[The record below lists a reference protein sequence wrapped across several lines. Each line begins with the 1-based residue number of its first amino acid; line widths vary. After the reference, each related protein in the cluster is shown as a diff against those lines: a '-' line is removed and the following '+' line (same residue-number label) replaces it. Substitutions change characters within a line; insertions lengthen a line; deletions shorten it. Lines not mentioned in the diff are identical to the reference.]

1 MGASA
6 PPGQSGR
13 GSLQGGLHHGN
24 FATRGSLNPGLEV
37 SPSQG
42 RRSLE
47 VQNVTGKRQT
57 VHEQIADHAEHMAK
71 FMRRRSSVIRMGE
84 TNAADR
90 THAELIRRAVSV
102 ALSGGAARNSLE
114 MTDKATG
121 SATKRKRSVA
131 QPNQGGTGGLSLRA
145 SLGTEYASGAL
156 APSMQDIESSLQA
169 KQRWETSRWRSKARR
184 GSIVGAAPTGEDG
197 TRASFAGGSSSPL
210 RRRSMLRS
218 VRRRSTAA
226 ASHEDI
232 LEATRRISQKGTKDL
247 NTSELELLLGIRER
261 LGRAYKFAG
270 TSAIASTAIGGA
282 GVGALL
288 RESTSPA
295 GSLAGSKRTT
305 PVSSPKPFR
314 RALTWKGKGG
324 GLPTL

>member
-1 MGASA
+1 M
-6 PPGQSGR
+6 
-13 GSLQGGLHHGN
+13 
-24 FATRGSLNPGLEV
+24 
-37 SPSQG
+37 
-42 RRSLE
+42 
-47 VQNVTGKRQT
+47 
-57 VHEQIADHAEHMAK
+57 
-71 FMRRRSSVIRMGE
+71 
-84 TNAADR
+84 
-90 THAELIRRAVSV
+90 IRRAVSV
-102 ALSGGAARNSLE
+102 ALSGGAAKNSLDI
-114 MTDKATG
+114 TDKATG
-121 SATKRKRSVA
+121 SPTKRKRSVA
-131 QPNQGGTGGLSLRA
+131 QINQGGTGGVSPRA

-169 KQRWETSRWRSKARR
+169 KQRWETSRWRSKTRR
-184 GSIVGAAPTGEDG
+184 GSIVGAVPTGEDG
-197 TRASFAGGSSSPL
+197 ARASFGGGSSSPL

-261 LGRAYKFAG
+261 LGRAYKFPGA
-270 TSAIASTAIGGA
+270 SSIASTAIGGA

-305 PVSSPKPFR
+305 PVSSPKPVR
-314 RALTWKGKGG
+314 RSLTWKGKGG